1 MKWRGDARRLR
12 RGGRARQGVAA
23 LVASGTVAGEPGAL
37 AGFLRGAAAA
47 LDKGQLG
54 ELLGRPDELAVGA
67 MHAYVDAERY
77 GGLSLDEA
85 LRALLQGFRLPGA
98 RRASAC
104 LLQGFRRAACLPACL
119 TAAGLAPACVWSR
132 PALLAASPCCR
143 LLWAL
148 QERAR
153 QASPVRMKQLVIS
166 ASGS

>member
-1 MKWRGDARRLR
+1 M
-12 RGGRARQGVAA
+12 
-23 LVASGTVAGEPGAL
+23 AGEPGAL

-98 RRASAC
+98 GPHGFFSSAPQHSGAHRTAVLPIAGFGRCMRAS
-104 LLQGFRRAACLPACL
+104 PP
-119 TAAGLAPACVWSR
+119 GLSC
-132 PALLAASPCCR
+132 ALETVP
-143 LLWAL
+143 
-148 QERAR
+148 Q
-153 QASPVRMKQLVIS
+153 K
-166 ASGS
+166 